1 MEINRLGEQ
10 PSQDIPSEFEESHRE
25 KSKEVYEREVSD
37 VLDKLQCQFVKL
49 RDAWYDSRAAE
60 GKVRA
65 KTFEESV
72 PVFGLR
78 SCFYAPRVGARQM
91 MEMWSQ
97 PTTMPLIGERLTKLG
112 LTPTNHPEMYKLYKT
127 GKVKRCVNR
136 MFWGKEVEVKK
147 SKKEDV
153 RDKALKGK
161 KETQQKKKGKGKE
174 EKEKKSLFFEAL
186 EADIKSKN
194 QVVSAA
200 KAT

>member
-25 KSKEVYEREVSD
+25 KSKDVYEREVSD
-37 VLDKLQCQFVKL
+37 VLDKLQFQFVKL

-112 LTPTNHPEMYKLYKT
+112 LTPSNHPQMYKMYKT

-136 MFWGKEVEVKK
+136 MFWGKELEVKK
-147 SKKEDV
+147 SKK
-153 RDKALKGK
+153 G
-161 KETQQKKKGKGKE
+161 TQQKKKGKSE
-174 EKEKKSLFFEAL
+174 EKKEKKSLFFEAL
-186 EADIKSKN
+186 EADINSR
-194 QVVSAA
+194 
-200 KAT
+200 